1 LGIVLDFME
10 SGGVFARGYVR
21 PDGLHTPCVRGYVR
35 PDGLHTPCVR
45 GYVALRHT
53 PRKFFS
59 MQIDF
64 EQIRDL

>member
-21 PDGLHTPCVRGYVR
+21 PDGLHTS
-35 PDGLHTPCVR
+35 CVR

-59 MQIDF
+59 MQVDF
-64 EQIRDL
+64 EQIQDL